1 MEHRF
6 RLMFYFSKH
15 ERIWET
21 VMDKLV
27 VVSVKMPE
35 NLYKELAIRIPE
47 GERSN
52 FIRDAIIEK
61 LQNTP
66 RPDKIL
72 ELEQKI
78 GALEN
83 SLSEIKKYL
92 AELEILTFEKG
103 KMNPHAFCID
113 DLDHKII
120 DYLLNYKGATT
131 SELSEFLGTNR
142 WMALNRLKKIQKRSK
157 KQLGKPIIEFY
168 GGERSGKKK
177 AWWISEELVEE

>member
-1 MEHRF
+1 MG
-6 RLMFYFSKH
+6 K
-15 ERIWET
+15 

-35 NLYKELAIRIPE
+35 DLYKELALRIPE

-61 LQNTP
+61 LQSIP

-78 GALEN
+78 GALED
-83 SLSEIKKYL
+83 SISEIKKYL
-92 AELEILTFEKG
+92 ADLEILTFEKG

-113 DLDHKII
+113 DLDHKIV

-157 KQLGKPIIEFY
+157 RQLGKPIIEFY

-177 AWWISEELVEE
+177 AWWITEQLTEE

>member
-1 MEHRF
+1 MG
-6 RLMFYFSKH
+6 K
-15 ERIWET
+15 I
-21 VMDKLV
+21 MDKLI

-35 NLYKELAIRIPE
+35 DLYKELALRIPE

-72 ELEQKI
+72 ELEKKI

-113 DLDHKII
+113 DLDHKIV

-142 WMALNRLKKIQKRSK
+142 WMALNRLKKIQSRSK
-157 KQLGKPIIEFY
+157 KQLGRPIIEFY
-168 GGERSGKKK
+168 RGERSGKKK
-177 AWWISEELVEE
+177 AWWIIEELVEE

>member
-1 MEHRF
+1 
-6 RLMFYFSKH
+6 MFYFSKH

>member
-1 MEHRF
+1 
-6 RLMFYFSKH
+6 
-15 ERIWET
+15 
-21 VMDKLV
+21 MDKLV

-35 NLYKELAIRIPE
+35 DLYKELAIRIPE
-47 GERSN
+47 GERSI

-61 LQNTP
+61 LQSIP

-72 ELEQKI
+72 ELEKKI
-78 GALEN
+78 DALEN

-92 AELEILTFEKG
+92 ADLEILTFEKG

-131 SELSEFLGTNR
+131 SELSTFLGTNR
-142 WMALNRLKKIQKRSK
+142 WMVLNRLKKIQKRSK
-157 KQLGKPIIEFY
+157 KQLGKSIIEFY

-177 AWWISEELVEE
+177 AWWIAEELVEE

>member
-1 MEHRF
+1 
-6 RLMFYFSKH
+6 MFYFS
-15 ERIWET
+15 EYESVWET
-21 VMDKLV
+21 IMDKPV
-27 VVSVKMPE
+27 VISAKVPE
-35 NLYKELAIRIPE
+35 DLYKEMVLRIPE

-52 FIRDAIIEK
+52 FIRDAIMEK
-61 LQNTP
+61 LQSTP

-72 ELEQKI
+72 ELEKKI
-78 GALEN
+78 GALED

-113 DLDHKII
+113 DLDHKIV

-131 SELSEFLGTNR
+131 SELSAFLGTNR
-142 WMALNRLKKIQKRSK
+142 WMILNRLKKIQKHSK
-157 KQLGKPIIEFY
+157 KQLGKPAIEFY

-177 AWWISEELVEE
+177 AWWITEELVEE

>member
-1 MEHRF
+1 
-6 RLMFYFSKH
+6 MFYLSRC
-15 ERIWET
+15 ERVWET

-27 VVSVKMPE
+27 VVSVKVPE
-35 NLYKELAIRIPE
+35 DLYKELSIRIPE

-78 GALEN
+78 DALEN

-103 KMNPHAFCID
+103 KTNPHAFCID

-131 SELSEFLGTNR
+131 SELSESLGTNR

-157 KQLGKPIIEFY
+157 KQLGKPVIEFY

>member
-1 MEHRF
+1 
-6 RLMFYFSKH
+6 MFYFS
-15 ERIWET
+15 ECESVWET
-21 VMDKLV
+21 IMDKPV
-27 VVSVKMPE
+27 VISAKVPE
-35 NLYKELAIRIPE
+35 DLYKELVLRIPE

-52 FIRDAIIEK
+52 FIRDAIMEK
-61 LQNTP
+61 LQSTP

-72 ELEQKI
+72 ELEKKI
-78 GALEN
+78 GALED

-113 DLDHKII
+113 DLDHKIV

-131 SELSEFLGTNR
+131 SELSAFLGINR
-142 WMALNRLKKIQKRSK
+142 WMILNRLKKIQKRSK
-157 KQLGKPIIEFY
+157 KQLGKPVIEFY

-177 AWWISEELVEE
+177 AWWITEELVEE

>member
-1 MEHRF
+1 
-6 RLMFYFSKH
+6 
-15 ERIWET
+15 
-21 VMDKLV
+21 MDKLV

-47 GERSN
+47 GERSS

-66 RPDKIL
+66 KPDKIL

-92 AELEILTFEKG
+92 AELEILTFEKE
-103 KMNPHAFCID
+103 KTNPHAFCID
-113 DLDHKII
+113 DLDHKI
-120 DYLLNYKGATT
+120 N
-131 SELSEFLGTNR
+131 
-142 WMALNRLKKIQKRSK
+142 
-157 KQLGKPIIEFY
+157 
-168 GGERSGKKK
+168 
-177 AWWISEELVEE
+177 